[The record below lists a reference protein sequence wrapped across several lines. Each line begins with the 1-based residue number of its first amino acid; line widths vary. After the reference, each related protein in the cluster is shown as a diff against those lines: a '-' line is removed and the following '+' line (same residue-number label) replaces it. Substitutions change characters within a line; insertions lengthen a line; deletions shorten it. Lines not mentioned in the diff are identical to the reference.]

1 MNDRMAWIES
11 EYGSRRGLIRLARAN
26 ITRMSGG
33 FSACQHI
40 DFARISRLVFV
51 CKGNI
56 CRSAY
61 AGAYARQLGMPVA
74 SCGIEAREGDSANP
88 RVLGIAR
95 DRHID
100 LSAHRTQR
108 LDQQHFGGG
117 DLLVGM
123 EPAHLVPMRVAAGSA
138 QLTLLGLWGTRQRP
152 YLHDPY
158 SASDAYLLRCL
169 VYIETCVRVLVDEMR
184 TSQAVRRKPW

>member
-1 MNDRMAWIES
+1 MAWIET

-26 ITRMSGG
+26 ITRISGG

-61 AGAYARQLGMPVA
+61 AGAYARHLGIPAA
-74 SCGIEAREGDSANP
+74 SCGSEAREGERANP
-88 RVLGIAR
+88 RVLGIAM
-95 DRHID
+95 DRHVE
-100 LSAHRTQR
+100 LATHRTQR
-108 LDQQHFGGG
+108 VDQLHFGAG

-123 EPAHLVPMRVAAGSA
+123 EPVHLAPMRAVAGSA
-138 QLTLLGLWGTRQRP
+138 QLTILGLWGTPQRP

-169 VYIETCVRVLVDEMR
+169 LYIETCVRVLVDEMR
-184 TSQAVRRKPW
+184 TSQAVPGQLS